1 MNAIKDKIKKT
12 AAKFLPEIIAIRR
25 HIHANPELA
34 FEEFKTSQFIIS
46 NLEAMEISHQNNIA
60 KTGIVALIEGKNPL
74 SKVTML
80 RADMDALTINEENE
94 VDYKSLNKGVMH
106 ACGHDVHIA
115 SLLGAAKIL
124 MELRNEFSG
133 TVKLIFQPSEEKF
146 PGGALQMIKEG
157 VLDNPKANNI
167 IGQHVLPTLEVG
179 KIGLK
184 TGKYM
189 ASTDEVYITI
199 YGKGGHG
206 ATPELNIDPVIIA
219 SHIVVALQQ
228 LVSRN
233 AMPSVPSVLSF
244 GRFIANGR
252 TNIIPDEVKIEGT
265 FRTFDEVWRSDAHK
279 KITKMASLI
288 AESMGAAC
296 DVRID
301 KGYPFLVNDI
311 ALTLK
316 VKEYAIDFLGE
327 ENVEDLDLR
336 MTAEDF
342 AYYSQQIPACFYRL
356 GIRNE
361 KKGITSNLHTS
372 TFDIDENAL
381 EIGMGL
387 MAWITFRELSL

>member
-46 NLEAMEISHQNNIA
+46 NLEAMGISHQNNIA

-265 FRTFDEVWRSDAHK
+265 FRTFDEVWRSEPLVMCVL
-279 KITKMASLI
+279 TKVI
-288 AESMGAAC
+288 
-296 DVRID
+296 
-301 KGYPFLVNDI
+301 PF
-311 ALTLK
+311 
-316 VKEYAIDFLGE
+316 
-327 ENVEDLDLR
+327 
-336 MTAEDF
+336 
-342 AYYSQQIPACFYRL
+342 
-356 GIRNE
+356 
-361 KKGITSNLHTS
+361 
-372 TFDIDENAL
+372 
-381 EIGMGL
+381 
-387 MAWITFRELSL
+387 W

>member
-46 NLEAMEISHQNNIA
+46 NLEAMGISHQNNIA